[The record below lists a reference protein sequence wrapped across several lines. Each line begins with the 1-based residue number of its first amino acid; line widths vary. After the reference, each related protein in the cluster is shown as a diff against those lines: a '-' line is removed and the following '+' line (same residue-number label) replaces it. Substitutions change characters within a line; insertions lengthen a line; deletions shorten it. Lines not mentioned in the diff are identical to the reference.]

1 MFYNSISIKQTI
13 NMSTT
18 ILPPINKNSNKSIT
32 SSSSNLVYPENAT
45 KKSNIKKNIFV
56 SCCSIFICI
65 KTVEDDS

>member
-1 MFYNSISIKQTI
+1 MYSSIFIKQKI
-13 NMSTT
+13 KMSTT
-18 ILPPINKNSNKSIT
+18 ILPPIKTNSNRSIM